1 MNKDFHEF
9 VEIGI
14 LQQRKIEA
22 EIIKPIYEIMKR
34 EFGLDK
40 AKSII
45 EEAVAN
51 AAIDAGKEYAK
62 RELNG
67 TSVESFVALQYLWE
81 KDDALRIEV
90 INNDHYKYDYN
101 VHRCRYAEMYKEMG
115 LEEIGFLLSCNRD
128 SKFIEGY
135 APNVSLSRPHTV
147 MNGDG
152 FCDFR
157 YRLQEESA
165 KNEEQHEC

>member
-1 MNKDFHEF
+1 MSQDFPEF

-34 EFGLDK
+34 EFG
-40 AKSII
+40 I

-51 AAIDAGKEYAK
+51 AAVEAGKEYAK
-62 RELNG
+62 REPKG

-90 INNDHYKYDYN
+90 LDNTHEKYSYN

-135 APNVSLSRPHTV
+135 APNVKLTRPHTV

-157 YRLQEESA
+157 YQLQSDES
-165 KNEEQHEC
+165 NS

>member
-1 MNKDFHEF
+1 
-9 VEIGI
+9 
-14 LQQRKIEA
+14 
-22 EIIKPIYEIMKR
+22 
-34 EFGLDK
+34 
-40 AKSII
+40 
-45 EEAVAN
+45 
-51 AAIDAGKEYAK
+51 
-62 RELNG
+62 
-67 TSVESFVALQYLWE
+67 
-81 KDDALRIEV
+81 
-90 INNDHYKYDYN
+90 
-101 VHRCRYAEMYKEMG
+101 MG

-165 KNEEQHEC
+165 KNEE

>member
-1 MNKDFHEF
+1 
-9 VEIGI
+9 
-14 LQQRKIEA
+14 
-22 EIIKPIYEIMKR
+22 
-34 EFGLDK
+34 
-40 AKSII
+40 
-45 EEAVAN
+45 
-51 AAIDAGKEYAK
+51 
-62 RELNG
+62 
-67 TSVESFVALQYLWE
+67 
-81 KDDALRIEV
+81 
-90 INNDHYKYDYN
+90 
-101 VHRCRYAEMYKEMG
+101 MYKEMG

-165 KNEEQHEC
+165 KKRGIAWMLIIQDYFIC

>member
-1 MNKDFHEF
+1 MNKDFPEF

-22 EIIKPIYEIMKR
+22 EIIKPIYEVMKR

-62 RELNG
+62 REPNG

-101 VHRCRYAEMYKEMG
+101 VHHLRE
-115 LEEIGFLLSCNRD
+115 FSQ
-128 SKFIEGY
+128 IEKKH
-135 APNVSLSRPHTV
+135 LT
-147 MNGDG
+147 
-152 FCDFR
+152 
-157 YRLQEESA
+157 
-165 KNEEQHEC
+165 NEVILNY

>member
-1 MNKDFHEF
+1 MSQDFPEF

-34 EFGLDK
+34 EFGLEK

-51 AAIDAGKEYAK
+51 AAVEAGKEYAK
-62 RELNG
+62 REQNG

-90 INNDHYKYDYN
+90 LDNTHEKYSYN
-101 VHRCRYAEMYKEMG
+101 VHRCRYAEMYK
-115 LEEIGFLLSCNRD
+115 EIGFLLSCNRD

-135 APNVSLSRPHTV
+135 APNVKLTRPHTV

-157 YRLQEESA
+157 YQLQSDES
-165 KNEEQHEC
+165 NS

>member
-1 MNKDFHEF
+1 MEQF

-34 EFGLDK
+34 EFGLEK
-40 AKSII
+40 AKAII
-45 EEAVAN
+45 EEAVSD
-51 AAIDAGKEYAK
+51 AAIAAGKGYAEK
-62 RELNG
+62 EPNG

-81 KDDALRIEV
+81 KDDALEIEV
-90 INNDHYKYDYN
+90 LNNNHERYDYN
-101 VHRCRYAEMYKEMG
+101 VKRCRYAEMYHEMG
-115 LEEIGFLLSCNRD
+115 LGEIGYLLSCNRD

-135 APNVSLSRPHTV
+135 APNVKLTRPHTV

-157 YRLQEESA
+157 YELQEDKPA
-165 KNEEQHEC
+165 

>member
-1 MNKDFHEF
+1 MWPYN
-9 VEIGI
+9 
-14 LQQRKIEA
+14 
-22 EIIKPIYEIMKR
+22 IY
-34 EFGLDK
+34 G
-40 AKSII
+40 
-45 EEAVAN
+45 
-51 AAIDAGKEYAK
+51 
-62 RELNG
+62 
-67 TSVESFVALQYLWE
+67 

>member
-1 MNKDFHEF
+1 MSQDFSEF
-9 VEIGI
+9 VEIAI

-22 EIIKPIYEIMKR
+22 EIVKPIYEIMKR
-34 EFGLDK
+34 EFGLEK
-40 AKSII
+40 AKTII

-51 AAIDAGKEYAK
+51 AALEAGKEYAK
-62 RELNG
+62 REPNG

-81 KDDALRIEV
+81 KDDALHIEV
-90 INNDHYKYDYN
+90 LDNTHEKYSYN

-135 APNVSLSRPHTV
+135 APNIKLTRPHTV

-157 YRLQEESA
+157 YQLKLKIDENQS
-165 KNEEQHEC
+165 

>member
-1 MNKDFHEF
+1 MSVDFPEF

-34 EFGLDK
+34 EFGLEK
-40 AKSII
+40 AKAII

-51 AAIDAGKEYAK
+51 AAVDAGKEYAK
-62 RELNG
+62 REPEG

-90 INNDHYKYDYN
+90 LNNDHYQYNYN
-101 VHRCRYAEMYKEMG
+101 VHRCRYAEMYQEMG
-115 LEEIGFLLSCNRD
+115 LAVNNVDVI
-128 SKFIEGY
+128 FIY
-135 APNVSLSRPHTV
+135 IV
-147 MNGDG
+147 
-152 FCDFR
+152 
-157 YRLQEESA
+157 
-165 KNEEQHEC
+165 